1 MTEDMLEFRFGR
13 IEEAVNSLDRELHRL
28 NDATAEQERLEMA
41 QRVEELERR
50 TDNFE
55 AALLNALSG
64 TKRLAAVL
72 KCMVNERERD

>member
-41 QRVEELERR
+41 RRVEELERR